1 MSQVAPSHAL
11 DVALNGEVLRNRRL
25 TPGRVVVRKGHIS
38 SGRPDREITLADGWV
53 ISPGFVDLQVN
64 GLSGAEV
71 GDDPDQM
78 VSIATELVAYGVT
91 AFCPTLVTTAPRAY
105 ARAATAFEKVE
116 WPTLGARSLGLH
128 LEGPFL
134 APARAGA
141 HQPDLLVDPD
151 PREVARLL
159 ELLQPT
165 LVTLAPEL
173 PGAIEAIGT
182 IVASGAQ
189 VALGHTEADHEL
201 ASTAIDAG
209 ARLMTHAL
217 NAMRGIESREPSA
230 LVAFVN
236 DDRTYVSLIADGEHV
251 SPPVAALL
259 AAALGRRLIL
269 VSDATAATAAPPGRY
284 RLGGLVVRSDGRRVT
299 MEGRLAGSADP
310 ISAGP
315 PVLTEAGVSIEDALS
330 AASVAPRMFLGL
342 PAPMRRGA
350 DADLVVL
357 DEQLVPQLTIIGGHV
372 AYAGPRWETDF

>member
-1 MSQVAPSHAL
+1 MNLVVPTRAL
-11 DVALNGEVLRNRRL
+11 DVALTGEVLRNRRI
-25 TPGRVVVRKGHIS
+25 TPGRVVVKKGRIG
-38 SGRPDREITLADGWV
+38 SGRADREIALPEGWI

-64 GLSGAEV
+64 GLAGAEV
-71 GDDPDQM
+71 GDDPDQLTA
-78 VSIATELVAYGVT
+78 IATELASHGVT
-91 AFCPTLVTTAPRAY
+91 AFCPTLVTSAPRAY

-116 WPTLGARSLGLH
+116 WPALGARSLGVH

-134 APARAGA
+134 ASARAGA
-141 HQPDLLVDPD
+141 HQPELLVDPE
-151 PREVARLL
+151 PREVARLVDL
-159 ELLQPT
+159 MNPV

-173 PGAIEAIGT
+173 PGALDAIDV
-182 IVASGAQ
+182 IVTSGAQ

-201 ASTAIDAG
+201 ASTAIEAG

-236 DDRTYVSLIADGEHV
+236 DVRTYVSLIADGEHV

-259 AAALGRRLIL
+259 ASALGRRLIL

-310 ISAGP
+310 LSAGP
-315 PVLTEAGVSIEDALS
+315 PILTEAGVAVEDALS
-330 AASVAPRMFLGL
+330 AATVAPRMFLGL

-357 DEQLVPQLTIIGGHV
+357 DDELVPQLTLIGGHV
-372 AYAGPRWETDF
+372 AYAGPRWTSDF

>member
-1 MSQVAPSHAL
+1 MSQVVPTRAL
-11 DVALNGEVLRNRRL
+11 DIALSGDVLRNRRI

-38 SGRPDREITLADGWV
+38 SGRPDREITLPEGWV
-53 ISPGFVDLQVN
+53 VSPGFVDLQVN

-71 GDDPDQM
+71 GDDPDQLAT
-78 VSIATELVAYGVT
+78 IATELVAHGVT

-116 WPTLGARSLGLH
+116 WPALGARSLGLH

-134 APARAGA
+134 ATARAGA

-151 PREVARLL
+151 AREVARLI
-159 ELLQPT
+159 EMLQPI

-173 PGAIEAIGT
+173 PGAIEAISA
-182 IVASGAQ
+182 IVASGAH

-201 ASTAIDAG
+201 AYTAIDAG

-217 NAMRGIESREPSA
+217 NAMRGIDSREPSA

-259 AAALGRRLIL
+259 AAALG
-269 VSDATAATAAPPGRY
+269 ATAATAAPPGRY

-315 PVLTEAGVSIEDALS
+315 PVLTEAGVSVEDALS

-357 DEQLVPQLTIIGGHV
+357 DEELVPQLTIIGGHV